1 MSDFNKNTVDEVLNY
16 VRPPKVCLCK
26 SVTKEQIINS
36 IHRGNH
42 TLEAIAI
49 DTLATTGCGT
59 CKPQVQ
65 KILEDTLNS

>member
-1 MSDFNKNTVDEVLNY
+1 MHNLDSSVADGLNF

-26 SVTKEQIINS
+26 SVSKQQLIES
-36 IHRGNH
+36 IRRGNH
-42 TLEAIAI
+42 TLEAIAA

-65 KILEDTLNS
+65 KILEETLKG